1 MKINQPD
8 FGVLQKVLRCKK
20 QNFSPALRVIFP
32 VGRRVEAGFL
42 PEELPVSG
50 AIFVLLVPM
59 SEVSVAGGLLVVRVL
74 LSNRYQQRYYQF
86 TTKSLSK

>member
-1 MKINQPD
+1 MVR
-8 FGVLQKVLRCKK
+8 FGTYFQ
-20 QNFSPALRVIFP
+20 FIFP
-32 VGRRVEAGFL
+32 VGRRVEAGLL

-59 SEVSVAGGLLVVRVL
+59 SEVSVLGGLLVVRVL